1 MNSLV
6 PYGER
11 PGSGKLSKDN
21 FTQIM
26 KSMDEL
32 DSISNM
38 PEGLDPS
45 VWEHFCITRRAKV
58 ENEYKVCNF
67 VLNFIL
73 GVLIA
78 NITSTRHPGKLSF
91 KILLLGSS

>member
-11 PGSGKLSKDN
+11 PASGKLSKDN
-21 FTQIM
+21 FTQLM

-32 DSISNM
+32 DNISNM
-38 PEGLDPS
+38 PEGLDPF
-45 VWEHFCITRRAKV
+45 VWEHFCTTRRAKV
-58 ENEYKVCNF
+58 ENEYKVYNF

-73 GVLIA
+73 SVLIA
-78 NITSTRHPGKLSF
+78 NITSVSTSRKTKF
-91 KILLLGSS
+91 